1 MAISKLLY
9 VDRPRKLDEKAVTK
23 ERCPGL
29 TPAFSVRSIYRATRA
44 NFPTNFPFL
53 GLSSLLSIGWY
64 NNGPRLLRSCYL
76 YSLGSYTT
84 DLEIKI
90 PALFFNKLS
99 YESASFPIAQR
110 VVSRENM
117 PPGINQNVCTN
128 EATVTFEMKF
138 NSEDKYLLSS
148 ASMHRSIILFRE
160 KI

>member
-117 PPGINQNVCTN
+117 PLESIKMSVQTRQQLRLKWSSIPKINI
-128 EATVTFEMKF
+128 
-138 NSEDKYLLSS
+138 YS